1 MYKKLVHEGQTI
13 HPNILKKG
21 HDRHIKGF
29 ILNKLYLGGYFC
41 KRGKKHHG
49 KHTSVE
55 NLPKGYPLKHRG
67 KFLKMTRELKKDGF
81 ITVFPSAGEKHVC
94 VVLEPEK
101 IESGLIIVNAFRE
114 SVELLP
120 LDKRF
125 RKIVREKRNSAN
137 QT

>member
-1 MYKKLVHEGQTI
+1 
-13 HPNILKKG
+13 LKEG

-41 KRGKKHHG
+41 KRGKKHNG
-49 KHTSVE
+49 KHTSLE

-67 KFLKMTRELKKDGF
+67 KFSKMTRELRKDGF
-81 ITVFPSAGEKHVC
+81 IVVFPSAGDKHVC
-94 VVLEPEK
+94 AVLEPEK
-101 IESGLIIVNAFRE
+101 IESGLIIVNVFRE

-125 RKIVREKRNSAN
+125 REIAKGKEE
-137 QT
+137 TT